1 MEIFDLGSDENS
13 IPPGA
18 VVVCSPKRGERR
30 TAKWGGRPSPC
41 WAHERVADFRR
52 LIPSE
57 RQDDVAYVG
66 DRRPLTLKKVLQKR
80 GESAAR
86 VRFAD
91 SDAIGVR
98 IDSGEGRAIYYG
110 GSQIFFDRRA

>member
-1 MEIFDLGSDENS
+1 MKAPSPGSRRRSLAKTWRATYGEVGWAS
-13 IPPGA
+13 IPLLGP
-18 VVVCSPKRGERR
+18 ERI
-30 TAKWGGRPSPC
+30 AG
-41 WAHERVADFRR
+41 FRC

-86 VRFAD
+86 PH
-91 SDAIGVR
+91 
-98 IDSGEGRAIYYG
+98 
-110 GSQIFFDRRA
+110 DRRHERAQVRREDAERLHPSR

>member
-18 VVVCSPKRGERR
+18 AVVRSPKRGERR
-30 TAKWGGRPSPC
+30 TAKWRGRPSPC

-66 DRRPLTLKKVLQKR
+66 DRRPLTIKKGLAKTW
-80 GESAAR
+80 G
-86 VRFAD
+86 VRCAGRLAD
-91 SDAIGVR
+91 SVAT
-98 IDSGEGRAIYYG
+98 GEH
-110 GSQIFFDRRA
+110 

>member
-1 MEIFDLGSDENS
+1 VGWAS
-13 IPPGA
+13 IPLLGPEQIAGF
-18 VVVCSPKRGERR
+18 R
-30 TAKWGGRPSPC
+30 C
-41 WAHERVADFRR
+41 W
-52 LIPSE
+52 IPSE

>member
-18 VVVCSPKRGERR
+18 AVVRSPKRGERR
-30 TAKWGGRPSPC
+30 TAKWRGRPSPC

-86 VRFAD
+86 PH
-91 SDAIGVR
+91 
-98 IDSGEGRAIYYG
+98 
-110 GSQIFFDRRA
+110 DRRHERAQVRREDAERLHPSR